1 MGMSN
6 EDTRWPWPW
15 SKINADRL
23 PIVEGKC
30 FPEYDYEKQEWFYP
44 EPDPEPDVDDDPEDN
59 QGNNGPLKEIRP
71 EDVMDGLRR
80 LAGSG
85 ILGEHWREILADA
98 MTLLWLRYER

>member
-1 MGMSN
+1 M
-6 EDTRWPWPW
+6 
-15 SKINADRL
+15 KINL
-23 PIVEGKC
+23 YKPPLVEGQC
-30 FPEYDYEKQEWFYP
+30 PPEYDYEKQEWFY
-44 EPDPEPDVDDDPEDN
+44 PEPDVDDDPEDN

-98 MTLLWLRYER
+98 MTLIWLRYGN